1 MDSNKFSKIQKFFC
15 FSFVFVRDFLCFVCL
30 FGFLFCFVLFFWGR
44 GVWGGGILHHFDVQ
58 NFILMR
64 VYFRE
69 ILQQI
74 NFSDSVG

>member
-1 MDSNKFSKIQKFFC
+1 VFC
-15 FSFVFVRDFLCFVCL
+15 LFVGFLCFVCL
-30 FGFLFCFVLFFWGR
+30 FCFAFVMLCFLLFYGPFLCFCALFCFCFCLGR
-44 GVWGGGILHHFDVQ
+44 GILHHFDVQ